1 MKVVRRSTICCCPAA
16 VWSSLPRISANP
28 GAHLVFEPVE
38 APGGLLAESVDG
50 RPVCVDLHAQVGE
63 VAVAGGGQVPRGRS
77 ISGHFFDASLQR
89 GEPGF
94 DVGRVGD
101 GEQRT
106 DLRARR

>member
-1 MKVVRRSTICCCPAA
+1 MPKTPT
-16 VWSSLPRISANP
+16 SLRLDPEVKQRLSD
-28 GAHLVFEPVE
+28 LVE
-38 APGGLLAESVDG
+38 
-50 RPVCVDLHAQVGE
+50 RT
-63 VAVAGGGQVPRGRS
+63 GRS